1 MSTHGPEE
9 GPQGP
14 YSDDELK
21 DLLAE
26 DKRAK
31 RHELPSFE
39 LVVREYTLRLYYYAL
54 TIVKIQQD
62 AEDVIQEAFFS
73 AYNDLDLNYTVER
86 IRAMNLRGWLY
97 TITRHEAFQC
107 LKKRN
112 RPGEYNSI
120 SIDALTAA
128 ELDFIFYGCGL
139 HAPAFTDLVEE
150 REFFKEV
157 FGRLTENE
165 QKAVILHF
173 IFGMKYSVIAEKL
186 NMSEEGVK
194 ALIFRAR
201 IKLRTYFERWSKEE
215 GDES

>member
-31 RHELPSFE
+31 RHELPSFA
-39 LVVREYTLRLYYYAL
+39 LVVREYTPRLYRYAL
-54 TIVKIQQD
+54 TIVNIQQD
-62 AEDVIQEAFFS
+62 AEDVIQEAFIS
-73 AYNDLDLNYTVER
+73 AYYALVLNYTVER
-86 IRAMNLRGWLY
+86 ILALNLRGWLY
-97 TITRHEAFQC
+97 TITRHEAFRC
-107 LKKRN
+107 LDKRN
-112 RPGEYNSI
+112 RPEEYNSI
-120 SIDALTAA
+120 SIDARTAA

-139 HAPAFTDLVEE
+139 HVPAFTNLVEE
-150 REFFKEV
+150 REFFKAAFET
-157 FGRLTENE
+157 LTENE

-186 NMSEEGVK
+186 AMSVEGVK